1 MNGLRRVSILLGVS
15 LVLTLFLGGM
25 TVLADEDGSVS
36 GNSNPEPPVVE
47 VPTETPGEPDG
58 NGTPTPVTPA
68 PADPY
73 LCGKDGI
80 ITGVNPDYIQG
91 LLAQGTNQMKL
102 VIPAAVGGIPV
113 KGIGDNAFNQSNYA
127 NVSFVGLDLSAAS
140 GLTSIGKGAFFNCTG
155 LTGSLRLPAGITSVG
170 ENAFYSA
177 GYRFVYLSGK
187 NTVYGDSAFGGGS
200 LAAVVCPDKSSYD
213 ALTVKPPVDRVEKL
227 TYPVTL
233 RFVDETGNE
242 VAKART
248 ALYRMPLKYVQ
259 KDNKSWTIK
268 ADYKLPEPSGGSS
281 SNNWRWVFDKGS
293 STGVTPDSLV
303 TGEVLTLIQPL
314 DLPQVSFGGDIDK
327 TYDGKPAS
335 LNVSASHPH
344 YSSYQDAQNGNVIF
358 YFIWTCVDES
368 GKETRKSDYDL
379 FNMEFRDAG
388 SFTCRVTVRAIIK
401 GENKTIYEDY
411 HDFKVK
417 IRKAEPDVTPVISSD
432 SISVSGSLP
441 TLSLKEGSTDGTIR
455 WDDGQTI
462 QEGKHDYSWTFTP
475 KDSNNY
481 KDAQGTITLEGV
493 SDALYAIEVAVSGKG
508 VVSPSGSFSLRKGE
522 TVDFTFTPDPGYK
535 LDSVTFDGVDITK
548 DLNGNTYQLKNVP
561 AGDSKTHKLVASFVI
576 MESEDMKKVFASLPE
591 LNEGSSV
598 NTKQANAYLDAK
610 IQYEKLREI
619 RTPNIPEEVLLKFHR
634 SLLALPSITIDVDNS
649 GFVTMSDYATLLYDM
664 TANEANDLKNG
675 TITNYNITIEVQN
688 IKSLQSEQKKEI
700 QSLLKDAVITSGS
713 YDIKLYKII
722 TKNSTT
728 STTVLYETP
737 KQLILSFPVPKDI
750 KAVANGYQRTFYVAG
765 LHENSR
771 SRTSASLFTNS
782 DSSGKTITIKCD
794 KFSVFSVIYQDV
806 KKAEDSHHFD
816 NKDNNSSNNN
826 DNNSSSNTYVP
837 DYEKDFW
844 DSVVKLIKKA
854 KAGDTVNVNAVTY
867 DKMPEAVMAAL
878 RENPYVALI
887 VRWDGGK
894 PVIIPARTALAY
906 EKGRVYYPLS
916 LLSELYAKVNAAL
929 TTPAPTPSGSG
940 SASNSNSGKSW
951 EISAPSSNKTS
962 SYTPTPKD
970 KGSETTTET
979 ETESETETPETET
992 PSETMEESTPAP
1004 ETTPQEELPVKELT
1018 KKSESKTITIVLIAS
1033 CILLILVVVI
1043 IAVLLSIKRR
1053 NR

>member
-25 TVLADEDGSVS
+25 TVLADEAGNVS

-47 VPTETPGEPDG
+47 APPETPGEPDG
-58 NGTPTPVTPA
+58 NGTPVTPA
-68 PADPY
+68 PAEPY

-80 ITGVNPDYIQG
+80 ITGVNPEYIQG

-102 VIPAAVGGIPV
+102 VIPAVVGGVPV

-127 NVSFVGLDLSAAS
+127 SISFVGLDLSAAT
-140 GLTSIGKGAFFNCTG
+140 GLTAIGKGAFFNCTG

-177 GYRFVYLSGK
+177 GYRFIYLSGK
-187 NTVYGDSAFGGGS
+187 NTVYGDSAFGGGA

-213 ALTVKPPVDRVEKL
+213 ALTVKPPVDRAEKL

-233 RFVDETGNE
+233 RFVDEAGNE
-242 VAKART
+242 AAKARA

-268 ADYKLPEPSGGSS
+268 ADYKLPEPSAGTS

-303 TGEVLTLIQPL
+303 TGEVLMLTQPL
-314 DLPQVSFGGDIDK
+314 DLPQVGFGGDIDK

-344 YSSYQDAQNGNVIF
+344 YSSYQGAQDGDVIF
-358 YFIWTCVDES
+358 YFIWTWVDES

-388 SFTCRVTVRAIIK
+388 SFTCRVTVQAAIK
-401 GENKTIYEDY
+401 GENKIIYEDH

-441 TLSLKEGSTDGTIR
+441 TLSLKEGSTEGTIR

-481 KDAQGTITLEGV
+481 TEAQGTITLEGV
-493 SDALYAIEVAVSGKG
+493 SDALYAIEVTVSGKG
-508 VVSPSGSFSLRKGE
+508 KVSPSGSFSLSKGE
-522 TVDFTFTPDPGYK
+522 TVDFTFMPEPGYK
-535 LDSVTFDGVDITK
+535 LDSVTFDGVDIK
-548 DLNGNTYQLKNVP
+548 GELKENTYQLKNVP
-561 AGDSKTHKLVASFVI
+561 AGDSKTHRLAVSFVI
-576 MESEDMKKVFASLPE
+576 MESEDMKKVFDSLPV
-591 LNEGSSV
+591 LSEGSSV
-598 NTKQANAYLDAK
+598 NTEQANAYLDAK
-610 IQYEKLREI
+610 IQYEELCQN
-619 RTPNIPEEVLLKFHR
+619 RTPNIPEETLLKFHR
-634 SLLALPSITIDVDNS
+634 SLLALPSIKIDVDET
-649 GFVTMSDYATLLYDM
+649 GIVTMSDYAALLYDM
-664 TANEANDLKNG
+664 TAQEARELRNG
-675 TITNYNITIEVQN
+675 AITNYTITINVK
-688 IKSLQSEQKKEI
+688 KSTVNPEQKKEI

-722 TKNSTT
+722 TKDSTT
-728 STTVLYETP
+728 TTTALYETP

-806 KKAEDSHHFD
+806 KKAEDSHHSD

-894 PVIIPARTALAY
+894 PVIIPAQTALVY

-929 TTPAPTPSGSG
+929 TTPAPVPSGSG

-979 ETESETETPETET
+979 ETESETETQETET
-992 PSETMEESTPAP
+992 PSETMEEPTPAP
-1004 ETTPQEELPVKELT
+1004 ETTPEEELPVKELT

-1043 IAVLLSIKRR
+1043 IAVLLSIKRK